1 MAERKSIQNGLWLC
15 RECGDIVDKD
25 DSPFPPSL
33 LHRWK
38 SDHEA
43 MIAEVRT
50 NGYAMS
56 LELLQSRR
64 LEPAVARKI
73 VAMLEDRRAL
83 WISFDAEFPD
93 RVRHSLDQLRSRL
106 VELRFDLVQGSPM
119 DQVLLA
125 LTKTIHMFFNTVE
138 TSDLARLR
146 CDSNDPEW
154 RRFSDA
160 LATLRKAVGLQIL
173 NISNAYDIDLSP
185 DLKGLVRYDEAS

>member
-1 MAERKSIQNGLWLC
+1 
-15 RECGDIVDKD
+15 
-25 DSPFPPSL
+25 
-33 LHRWK
+33 
-38 SDHEA
+38 
-43 MIAEVRT
+43 
-50 NGYAMS
+50 
-56 LELLQSRR
+56 
-64 LEPAVARKI
+64 
-73 VAMLEDRRAL
+73 
-83 WISFDAEFPD
+83 
-93 RVRHSLDQLRSRL
+93 
-106 VELRFDLVQGSPM
+106 M

-125 LTKTIHMFFNTVE
+125 LTKTIHIFFNTVE